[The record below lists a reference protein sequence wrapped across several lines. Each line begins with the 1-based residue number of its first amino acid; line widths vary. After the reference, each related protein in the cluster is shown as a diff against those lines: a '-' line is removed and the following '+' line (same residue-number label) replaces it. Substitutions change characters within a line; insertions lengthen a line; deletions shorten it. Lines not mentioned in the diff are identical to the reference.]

1 MMKLVVVLF
10 GIALLVLISPWY
22 PLQSFGQ
29 IGQGLVLCTAG
40 NLVTS
45 PSECPST
52 DICPPPND
60 NNSIVHCSLG
70 NRLKTSSIS
79 ERIYGN
85 EYEAV
90 NITTERKTYNIG
102 DIVNIIVNNTGTQ
115 PLSFSNSTTQIIVK
129 SLNTN
134 QNHSVSSTG
143 PVRFTLDPGASKNFT
158 WDQKDEEGQQ
168 INPGN
173 YSASVS
179 LGSLN
184 ANTTFSTS

>member
-1 MMKLVVVLF
+1 MKLVVVLF
-10 GIALLVLISPWY
+10 GIALLVVISICY

-52 DICPPPND
+52 DLCPSPN
-60 NNSIVHCSLG
+60 NNSTVHCSLG
-70 NRLKTSSIS
+70 DRLKTSSIS
-79 ERIYGN
+79 QIIYGN
-85 EYEAV
+85 ESEAV
-90 NITTERKTYNIG
+90 NITTDRKTYNID

-115 PLSFSNSTTQIIVK
+115 PLAFTNSTKQIIVK
-129 SLNTN
+129 SLNAN
-134 QNHSVSSTG
+134 QNYSVSSTG
-143 PVRFTLDPGASKNFT
+143 PVRFTLDTGTSKNFT
-158 WDQKDEEGQQ
+158 WNQKDEEGLQ